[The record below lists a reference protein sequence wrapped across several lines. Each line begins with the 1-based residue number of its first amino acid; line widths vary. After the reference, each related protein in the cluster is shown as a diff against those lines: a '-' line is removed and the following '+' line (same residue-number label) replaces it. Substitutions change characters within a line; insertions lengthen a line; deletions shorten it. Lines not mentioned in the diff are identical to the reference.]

1 MIKWAVNLILRI
13 FGYHIA
19 HYPKKYKNKRRQPGL
34 PFPEG
39 EKNEKME

>member
-19 HYPKKYKNKRRQPGL
+19 HYKKKRRQPGL